1 MNLIQEDIHYEAK
14 RMTYWVRVHVTF
26 ESSRQSVVLVCA
38 SKNYISDYFHLTAP
52 IQEVDKK
59 AWMKKVLADL
69 EKEGEILLE
78 NDVNYKVYSLTNEG
92 YKNGLEFLQNEVTP

>member
-1 MNLIQEDIHYEAK
+1 MNLIQEDIQYEFL
-14 RMTYWVRVHVTF
+14 RMTYWVRVHLKF
-26 ESSRQSVVLVCA
+26 ENRQSVVLVCA

-52 IQEVDKK
+52 IQEADKK

-69 EKEGEILLE
+69 EKEGENLLE

-92 YKNGLEFLQNEVTP
+92 HINGLEFLQKEVTP